1 MTKKPLRGRKRVS
14 VFLARTPPARDMLSN
29 RALSNAPSRAAP
41 SNAKSSENVAACA
54 MQRGPL
60 TRRQHLLARNR
71 SENERAS
78 RLLSLSDDVLGH
90 VCSFLDGRDLAR
102 LETVCT
108 HFKHRSWVAVNEAS
122 LPEQSAKRKLDA
134 MTLGEMPPGFRYA
147 LSLSGRFYRQISR
160 ERRRRTRARARARRV
175 LARGFDDANRVSI
188 ARKTRSRVR
197 LARVGSSLAPSPL
210 PDASLG
216 FSEDTVRVQVS
227 VRAASPDAARFFFC
241 SFETAQEDEVHAQAV
256 RRRAAGDP
264 ADARERDDRHVGPR
278 EEGRGIGEEDVP
290 RRGRRAGARPPRAAR
305 VFWFFGFLV
314 FWFFGFLVF

>member
-1 MTKKPLRGRKRVS
+1 
-14 VFLARTPPARDMLSN
+14 MLSN

-134 MTLGEMPPGFRYA
+134 MTLGEIAPRIQVRAFA
-147 LSLSGRFYRQISR
+147 LRALLPTDFARASSPDA
-160 ERRRRTRARARARRV
+160 RARARASCPR
-175 LARGFDDANRVSI
+175 AR
-188 ARKTRSRVR
+188 
-197 LARVGSSLAPSPL
+197 
-210 PDASLG
+210 
-216 FSEDTVRVQVS
+216 
-227 VRAASPDAARFFFC
+227 
-241 SFETAQEDEVHAQAV
+241 V
-256 RRRAAGDP
+256 RRRES
-264 ADARERDDRHVGPR
+264 RIDR
-278 EEGRGIGEEDVP
+278 
-290 RRGRRAGARPPRAAR
+290 A
-305 VFWFFGFLV
+305 
-314 FWFFGFLVF
+314 

>member
-134 MTLGEMPPGFRYA
+134 MTLGEMPPGFRCA
-147 LSLSGRFYRQISR
+147 LYRVVDGCIYRKISR
-160 ERRRRTRARARARRV
+160 ERRRRTRARARASCPR
-175 LARGFDDANRVSI
+175 AR
-188 ARKTRSRVR
+188 
-197 LARVGSSLAPSPL
+197 
-210 PDASLG
+210 
-216 FSEDTVRVQVS
+216 
-227 VRAASPDAARFFFC
+227 
-241 SFETAQEDEVHAQAV
+241 V
-256 RRRAAGDP
+256 RRRES
-264 ADARERDDRHVGPR
+264 RIDR
-278 EEGRGIGEEDVP
+278 
-290 RRGRRAGARPPRAAR
+290 A
-305 VFWFFGFLV
+305 
-314 FWFFGFLVF
+314 

>member
-134 MTLGEMPPGFRYA
+134 MTLGEMPPGFRCA
-147 LSLSGRFYRQISR
+147 LYRVVDGRFYR
-160 ERRRRTRARARARRV
+160 TDFA
-175 LARGFDDANRVSI
+175 
-188 ARKTRSRVR
+188 
-197 LARVGSSLAPSPL
+197 
-210 PDASLG
+210 
-216 FSEDTVRVQVS
+216 
-227 VRAASPDAARFFFC
+227 RAASPDARARARASC
-241 SFETAQEDEVHAQAV
+241 PRARV
-256 RRRAAGDP
+256 RRRES
-264 ADARERDDRHVGPR
+264 RIDR
-278 EEGRGIGEEDVP
+278 
-290 RRGRRAGARPPRAAR
+290 A
-305 VFWFFGFLV
+305 
-314 FWFFGFLVF
+314 